1 MVLRLG
7 HTRLSLDYDSGIAG
21 ELELEGD
28 IAGEE
33 TPYHGT
39 MQTIQWMSRSTAN

>member
-7 HTRLSLDYDSGIAG
+7 HARLSLDYEITA
-21 ELELEGD
+21 ELELEGEITD
-28 IAGEE
+28 EE

-39 MQTIQWMSRSTAN
+39 IQTIQWMTRSTAS